1 MKYADLTFPTPQH
14 NLACE
19 EAFVHWCEDGHEDEI
34 LRFWQP
40 KEHFAVLGYSSRI
53 KSEVELAS
61 CQAHRV
67 PVLRRCSGGGTVL
80 QGPGCLNYSLILRIE
95 NRDPLKSIT
104 ETNAFMMQ
112 SLKSALEPII
122 GSGIEIQG
130 FTDLALGALKFS
142 GNAQYRKRYFLLFH
156 GTFLLHFDI
165 SLVDKLL
172 PIPSRQPP
180 YRQNRSHG
188 NFLTNVNL
196 PPLKIKDALK
206 RAWNA
211 TQELKNI
218 PIASIERLA
227 RDRYC
232 TDEWNARF

>member
-1 MKYADLTFPTPQH
+1 
-14 NLACE
+14 
-19 EAFVHWCEDGHEDEI
+19 
-34 LRFWQP
+34 
-40 KEHFAVLGYSSRI
+40 
-53 KSEVELAS
+53 
-61 CQAHRV
+61 
-67 PVLRRCSGGGTVL
+67 
-80 QGPGCLNYSLILRIE
+80 
-95 NRDPLKSIT
+95 
-104 ETNAFMMQ
+104 MMQ

-211 TQELKNI
+211 EEEMKDVPLDR
-218 PIASIERLA
+218 IERLVKE
-227 RDRYC
+227 RYAKE
-232 TDEWNARF
+232 EWNAKF

>member
-1 MKYADLTFPTPQH
+1 MKYADLTLPTPQH

-104 ETNAFMMQ
+104 ETNGFMMQ
-112 SLKSALEPII
+112 SLKSALEPSI
-122 GSGIEIQG
+122 GSGIGIQG
-130 FTDLALGALKFS
+130 FTGLALGALKFS

-196 PPLKIKDALK
+196 PAHAIKERLKQ
-206 RAWNA
+206 AWGA
-211 TQELKNI
+211 ADELKDF
-218 PIASIERLA
+218 PVDAIERLV
-227 RDRYC
+227 RERYAKE
-232 TDEWNARF
+232 EWNAKF